1 MVNERIREDCP
12 IEVAHGELHDALK
25 MGALAFFGDKYGD
38 EVRVIKIGDYSLE
51 LCGGTH
57 LHTTGEIGLFKVT
70 QVSGVAAGVR
80 RIEALTGTAAF
91 EHVRRE
97 EATLSEVRD
106 LLKAQPF
113 EEPGRVQRL
122 LEHVRDLEHEVD
134 TLKGRLTSAR
144 TQDLGEAVV
153 NVQGVNVLR
162 LQERDLEAKDLRGL
176 VDLAKERLHSGV
188 IVAASIADGKVALVT
203 GVTTDLI
210 PRVHAGQLAKAV
222 AALVD
227 GSGGG
232 RADMAQAGGKS
243 PEKLAAALE
252 QVPALVAEQLQQH

>member
-1 MVNERIREDCP
+1 
-12 IEVAHGELHDALK
+12 

-38 EVRVIKIGDYSLE
+38 DVRVVRIGDYSLE

-57 LHTTGEIGLFKVT
+57 LHSTGEIGLFKVT

-80 RIEALTGTAAF
+80 RIEALTGAAAF
-91 EHVRRE
+91 AHVRRE
-97 EATLSEVRD
+97 ESTLNEVRE

-122 LEHVRDLEHEVD
+122 LEHVRDLEREVD
-134 TLKGRLTSAR
+134 VLKGRLTSAR

-153 NVQGVNVLR
+153 NVQGVSVLR
-162 LQERDLEAKDLRGL
+162 LQEPDLEVKDLRTL
-176 VDLAKERLHSGV
+176 VDQAKERLRSGV
-188 IVAASIADGKVALVT
+188 IVAASSAGGKVALVA
-203 GVTTDLI
+203 GVTADLT
-210 PRVHAGQLAKAV
+210 PRVHAGELAKAV

-232 RADMAQAGGKS
+232 RADMGQAGGKS
-243 PEKLAAALE
+243 PEKLGGALE
-252 QVPALVAEQLQQH
+252 RIPALVEEQLRQH